1 MKFAAPHR
9 LTALAVAAVLTLTPA
24 MAKDGFV
31 EMTSKAKAVDV
42 MDALEAAVTDA
53 GAKVIA
59 RVDHAQNAAS
69 VDMQLPTTQLLIFG
83 NPKLGTQAML
93 DDRRAGVLLPLR
105 VLVYEDAED
114 GVTKIVYQDIEDMF
128 DDMNIDEDADYVK
141 SMEKA
146 LKKLTEKAA
155 GDQ

>member
-105 VLVYEDAED
+105 VLVYEDTKD
-114 GVTKIVYQDIEDMF
+114 GVTKI
-128 DDMNIDEDADYVK
+128 
-141 SMEKA
+141 
-146 LKKLTEKAA
+146 
-155 GDQ
+155 

>member
-1 MKFAAPHR
+1 M
-9 LTALAVAAVLTLTPA
+9 TALAVAAVLTLTPA